1 MYQIAI
7 LDVVNTKLPTI
18 RDDSGVWISLRELC
32 NGMGLDSRSQI
43 VKLKTDSRY
52 NLSEKVFETNGGKQK
67 KICISI
73 NQLPAYLYSINP
85 NKVKASSKQFVL
97 EFQEHTFE
105 VINSYWLRAKTT
117 EPVHAIPQDPTNL
130 LIDLVKATQQQNEM
144 MLQAINNQT
153 TMFKSLQKQMLEV
166 TKAVHYNSDVMYA
179 TQEAINMSQKKPS
192 NPTYPTRVPHIVH
205 PDMKPAKLTY
215 MQKKTLD
222 AAKELMRKKQYYEI
236 VDGDEYYRI
245 KGVELTD
252 KLKKHPQYI
261 TLTLNTLAQ
270 NGYLKKVKLNHVCS
284 VYALPK
290 DQTEGKK

>member
-1 MYQIAI
+1 MNIMALGFKSDIIEIIDGSVSVRKLCENIGLIDLNSQYKKIQSDESFQSEFKEIEI
-7 LDVVNTKLPTI
+7 NGIIQKVLCIPYNKVDGWLFSISVN
-18 RDDSGVWISLRELC
+18 R
-32 NGMGLDSRSQI
+32 
-43 VKLKTDSRY
+43 VKPA
-52 NLSEKVFETNGGKQK
+52 VKQK
-67 KICISI
+67 LIEYKNECFDV
-73 NQLPAYLYSINP
+73 LY
-85 NKVKASSKQFVL
+85 KHF
-97 EFQEHTFE
+97 
-105 VINSYWLRAKTT
+105 NSQPT
-117 EPVHAIPQDPTNL
+117 EPAHAIPQDPTNL

-205 PDMKPAKLTY
+205 PDMKPTKLTY

>member
-1 MYQIAI
+1 M
-7 LDVVNTKLPTI
+7 N
-18 RDDSGVWISLRELC
+18 
-32 NGMGLDSRSQI
+32 
-43 VKLKTDSRY
+43 
-52 NLSEKVFETNGGKQK
+52 
-67 KICISI
+67 
-73 NQLPAYLYSINP
+73 
-85 NKVKASSKQFVL
+85 
-97 EFQEHTFE
+97 
-105 VINSYWLRAKTT
+105 
-117 EPVHAIPQDPTNL
+117 
-130 LIDLVKATQQQNEM
+130 DLVKLHNGIPSTTQSVIAQYSENSEESIQRLIRTHKESLEKFGKVEFTIEEIVNSKNKVNSKKLYYLNEQQSYLFMTFLKNTPIVVSFKEQLIKEFFELRAQAIIPTPQPDITTILVDLVKTSQQQNET

-153 TMFKSLQKQMLEV
+153 TMFKALQKQIAELSRSV
-166 TKAVHYNSDVMYA
+166 SYNSDVMYA
-179 TQEAINMSQKKPS
+179 TQEAISMSQKKQS

-205 PDMKPAKLTY
+205 PDMKPTKLTY

>member
-1 MYQIAI
+1 M
-7 LDVVNTKLPTI
+7 N
-18 RDDSGVWISLRELC
+18 
-32 NGMGLDSRSQI
+32 
-43 VKLKTDSRY
+43 
-52 NLSEKVFETNGGKQK
+52 
-67 KICISI
+67 
-73 NQLPAYLYSINP
+73 
-85 NKVKASSKQFVL
+85 
-97 EFQEHTFE
+97 
-105 VINSYWLRAKTT
+105 
-117 EPVHAIPQDPTNL
+117 
-130 LIDLVKATQQQNEM
+130 DLVKLHNGIPSTTQSVIAQYSENSEESIQRLIRTHKESLEKFGKVEFTIEEIVNSKNKVNSKKLYYLNEQQSYLFMTFLKNTPIVVSFKEQLIKAFFELRAQAIIPTLQPDITSILVDLVKTSQQQNEM

-222 AAKELMRKKQYYEI
+222 AAKELMGKKRYYEI